1 MSKSSY
7 NNPRFFDFVY
17 DEFLSA
23 AVDDPS
29 ASFQEGILFH
39 SLTKENILELLEIT
53 GILPEIVKKGYQNI
67 HLEISGL
74 GQDFQRLVLTSEKEI
89 LLHLRLSV
97 QEYRLEI
104 NDYFFKEKYLIINWL
119 QTRHPKSQ
127 SMDKSRLYPGQD
139 VPGLGIFHQ
148 IADFIGFLILSLR
161 LNGAVIRPEYFHDAV
176 LFSKKFHFLTPEAQ
190 ALFCAL
196 LRDFKHESI
205 RGIST
210 YLHSGKIKD
219 HKTVI
224 QWKAVEMIL
233 FLEKTLKPFV
243 FNKKF
248 DKKVN
253 KLLDSMK
260 LSLAES

>member
-1 MSKSSY
+1 MAKASY

-17 DEFLSA
+17 DEFLSSV
-23 AVDDPS
+23 VDDQTS
-29 ASFQEGILFH
+29 SFQEGVLFN
-39 SLTKENILELLEIT
+39 SLTSENVLELLDIT
-53 GILPEIVKKGYQNI
+53 GILPEIKKKGYEKVY
-67 HLEISGL
+67 LEISGT
-74 GQDFQRLVLTSEKEI
+74 GQDFQRIVLTSEKEI
-89 LLHLRLSV
+89 LLHLRLSIH
-97 QEYRLEI
+97 EYRLEI

-119 QTRHPKSQ
+119 QTRHPKSL

-190 ALFCAL
+190 ALFLAL
-196 LRDFKHESI
+196 RRDFKKESI
-205 RGIST
+205 REIST
-210 YLHSGKIKD
+210 YLHSDKIQD
-219 HKTVI
+219 HKNKV

-233 FLEKTLKPFV
+233 FLEKTLNPFV

-248 DKKVN
+248 DKKVS
-253 KLLDSMK
+253 KILDSIK
-260 LSLAES
+260 LSIVE

>member
-1 MSKSSY
+1 MAKSSY

-17 DEFLSA
+17 DEFLAA
-23 AVDDPS
+23 AVDDS
-29 ASFQEGILFH
+29 STTFQEGVLFN
-39 SLTKENILELLEIT
+39 SLTSENILELLEIT
-53 GILPEIVKKGYQNI
+53 GILPEIEKKEYKNVQ
-67 HLEISGL
+67 LEISGM
-74 GQDFQRLVLTSEKEI
+74 GQDFQRLVLISDKEI

-119 QTRHPKSQ
+119 QTRHPKSP

-148 IADFIGFLILSLR
+148 ISDFIGFLILSLR

-190 ALFCAL
+190 ALFIAL
-196 LRDFKHESI
+196 RRDFKNESI

-210 YLHSGKIKD
+210 LVHSGKIRD
-219 HKTVI
+219 HKNVLE
-224 QWKAVEMIL
+224 WKAVEMIL
-233 FLEKTLKPFV
+233 FLEKTLNAFV

-248 DKKVN
+248 DKKVG
-253 KLLDSMK
+253 KILDSMK
-260 LSLAES
+260 LNIIES

>member
-1 MSKSSY
+1 MAKSSY

-17 DEFLSA
+17 DEFLTA
-23 AVDDPS
+23 AVDDS
-29 ASFQEGILFH
+29 TSSFQEGILFH
-39 SLTKENILELLEIT
+39 SLTSENILELLDIT
-53 GILPEIVKKGYQNI
+53 GILPEIHKKGYDKVQ
-67 HLEISGL
+67 LEISGM
-74 GQDFQRLVLTSEKEI
+74 GQDFQRLVLISDKEI
-89 LLHLRLSV
+89 LLHLRLSI

-119 QTRHPKSQ
+119 QTRHPKSPTT
-127 SMDKSRLYPGQD
+127 DKHRLYPGQD

-148 IADFIGFLILSLR
+148 ISDFIGFLILSLR

-190 ALFCAL
+190 ALFLAL
-196 LRDFKHESI
+196 RRDFKNESI

-210 YLHSGKIKD
+210 YLHSGKIQD
-219 HKTVI
+219 HKTIV

-233 FLEKTLKPFV
+233 FLEKTLNPFV

-248 DKKVN
+248 DKKVG
-253 KLLDSMK
+253 KILDSIK
-260 LSLAES
+260 LSILES